1 MTLAWFVQDALD
13 FAGIQH
19 DRWMDLEREE
29 QTGIIR
35 NWEKHVGAKGDY
47 VKAAN
52 FKTTTASIQKDMEKW
67 MTIIEAALRNGD
79 FGIADHHLDAI
90 NVDSVSPAVILA
102 VLSLTFPAKPQLN
115 ARTGFLE
122 RAEASL
128 VRQLGRA
135 RASAL
140 LAERR

>member
-1 MTLAWFVQDALD
+1 MTLAWFVQEALD
-13 FAGIQH
+13 FAGIEH

-52 FKTTTASIQKDMEKW
+52 FVNTTASIAKEMTKW
-67 MTIIEAALRNGD
+67 MTILEAALRNGD
-79 FGIADHHLDAI
+79 FGIVDHHLDTI
-90 NVDSVSPAVILA
+90 NVDSVSPAILLA
-102 VLSLTFPAKPQLN
+102 ILSLTFPAKPGLA
-115 ARTGFLE
+115 ARAGFLT